1 MAAKGKK
8 KTAKRAEAGQK
19 SGFLSDRQRKVLLL
33 VVLVMVALVPIIDV
47 LRCRSACLPTI
58 KTPYPEIACGYKCPW
73 PWQGRK

>member
-1 MAAKGKK
+1 
-8 KTAKRAEAGQK
+8 
-19 SGFLSDRQRKVLLL
+19 